1 MNIDEH
7 IIKYP
12 PRSNV
17 AVLLHISSHVFG
29 IPHDSQQIHTFLSW
43 PFQVPFLGVLHH
55 VSCCEGDFFGLFPI
69 REIEYHRL
77 KISFLCFQWLG
88 FSQVPCSNMQPAWL
102 RPCGLDECQ
111 FLSLPATPR
120 RVWSWWSIPGD
131 DPKFTFLLGGLKISS
146 QTTKSGWWFG
156 TWILFSPI
164 VGILGWWSNLTNS
177 IIFQGGRY
185 TTNEKFLKTGVQND
199 SNTTKLNK

>member
-1 MNIDEH
+1 MAIPGA
-7 IIKYP
+7 IF
-12 PRSNV
+12 RCSSSCFMLRGRLFR
-17 AVLLHISSHVFG
+17 AISH
-29 IPHDSQQIHTFLSW
+29 QRNR
-43 PFQVPFLGVLHH
+43 
-55 VSCCEGDFFGLFPI
+55 VSSTQ
-69 REIEYHRL
+69 